1 MKEQNCWFDEYE
13 DSGNSSES
21 LPRPTSGSGAPEL
34 PSIQITG
41 ASPTQEKLE
50 EPQLAPNPAPDL
62 HQASAEA
69 HPLRHPVRHLWR
81 KKHQKKEIPRYSPT
95 EFLERSYTRGKIH
108 DCLCFNQGL
117 SHIGVLGWKVMEWLP
132 FRRMDL
138 QKDGTW
144 KPISWPLPRGEVRDI
159 PDNVKIHC
167 SVIKRMKADPT

>member
-13 DSGNSSES
+13 DSSNSSES

-41 ASPTQEKLE
+41 ASPTQEKPE
-50 EPQLAPNPAPDL
+50 LAPNPAPDL

-81 KKHQKKEIPRYSPT
+81 KRHQKKEIPRYSPT